1 MQDESLENNNFGE
14 QPPKQPLEKNQKI
27 ALAALS
33 VIAIFFV
40 VMWVIQFNR
49 SIADPFAYKGEPEK
63 TNNTPEEDANSE
75 AVLKTKDTDQ
85 DGLNDFDEL
94 AVYKTS
100 PYLEDSDSDGLADGE
115 EVKKGTD
122 PNCPAGRNCATLGIL
137 ENASSTPVLQ
147 TDKTDSADDLNNI
160 LNRLNGQ
167 TTNNE
172 AQVPADVQNLLGGQA
187 DAASLRQALLD
198 AGMDKRILDAMTDK
212 QLLDSYQETLKNS
225 KQ

>member
-33 VIAIFFV
+33 VIAVFFV
-40 VMWVIQFNR
+40 VMWVVQFNR

-75 AVLKTKDTDQ
+75 AVLKAKDTDQ

-122 PNCPAGRNCATLGIL
+122 PNCPAGRNCATAGTL
-137 ENASSTPVLQ
+137 ENASSTPASPIN
-147 TDKTDSADDLNNI
+147 KTDSADDLNNI
-160 LNRLNGQ
+160 LNQLNSQ
-167 TTNNE
+167 TI
-172 AQVPADVQNLLGGQA
+172 QSPPADVQNLLEGKA